1 MNEWY
6 KLDNA
11 GKMFHAVSEKAN
23 SSVFRIAAIMKET
36 VDPVI
41 LQRALEDA
49 MTRLPVFAVKLRKGI
64 FWDFLVDNNEK
75 LLVHLEN
82 QYPCAP
88 IDPIETN
95 GFLLRVTYY
104 KKRIAVEFFHS
115 VTDGTGALGFIKAL
129 VYYYLTHLGEDLV
142 YEGTIIDIHNQHRY
156 YERDDSYQ
164 NYQTGEKIQSSK
176 ETSSFQIRGVSIDQT
191 IALHGKM
198 SADKVHQLAKEHG
211 TTITAFVTAIL
222 IAAIYKERL
231 QYRAYKEKINIAVP

>member
-23 SSVFRIAAIMKET
+23 SSVCRIAEIMKET

-64 FWDFLVDNNEK
+64 FWDVPVDNNEK

-95 GFLLRVTYY
+95 GILLRVTYY
-104 KKRIAVEFFHS
+104 KKRITEEYFDS
-115 VTDGTGALGFIKAL
+115 VTDSNGALDYMEELI
-129 VYYYLTHLGEDLV
+129 YYYLTDIEEYVND
-142 YEGTIIDIHNQHRY
+142 ENSIINIHNQP
-156 YERDDSYQ
+156 SY
-164 NYQTGEKIQSSK
+164 
-176 ETSSFQIRGVSIDQT
+176 
-191 IALHGKM
+191 
-198 SADKVHQLAKEHG
+198 
-211 TTITAFVTAIL
+211 
-222 IAAIYKERL
+222 
-231 QYRAYKEKINIAVP
+231 